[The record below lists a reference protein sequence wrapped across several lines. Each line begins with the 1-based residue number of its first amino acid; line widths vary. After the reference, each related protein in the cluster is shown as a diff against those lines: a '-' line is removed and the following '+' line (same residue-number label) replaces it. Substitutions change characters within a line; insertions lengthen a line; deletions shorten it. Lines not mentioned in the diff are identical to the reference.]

1 MIASTHLDSV
11 LIKDAVK
18 ALFKHESNRSE
29 TNKPNLLGDGAKW
42 VLVQIHLKNSI
53 KHTVQKPIRVKIP
66 HAMLSPDEDENS
78 ICLFCKSTEKETI
91 EKYLETNKI
100 TGLKR
105 VLSLN
110 DVKKYY
116 KEFKNRK
123 QLLSEHTHFVCNSSI
138 ARELYNQL
146 GNVFSSRN
154 QYPVQ
159 IHYDTPEMIEKEVNK
174 VITSTY
180 LHYAGSNITIKIGL
194 TSMTTIEVSD
204 NILAG
209 IEFAVGKFQNG
220 WKDVNVINLKTKDS
234 AALPIYS
241 KLDNEMLTFV
251 KNKIE
256 ASKTV
261 VADAN
266 SNKDKVKTPAK
277 KVTKKVKT
285 VTA

>member
-1 MIASTHLDSV
+1 M
-11 LIKDAVK
+11 
-18 ALFKHESNRSE
+18 
-29 TNKPNLLGDGAKW
+29 
-42 VLVQIHLKNSI
+42 QIHLKNAI

-66 HAMLSPDEDENS
+66 HSLLSPDDDENS
-78 ICLFCKSTEKETI
+78 ICLFCKTSEKESI

-100 TGLKR
+100 PGVKR

-123 QLLSEHTHFVCNSSI
+123 QLLSEHTHFVCNSGV

-146 GNVFSSRN
+146 GKVFSSRN

-159 IHYDTPEMIEKEVNK
+159 IHYDSPAGIEKEIIK
-174 VITSTY
+174 VVSSSY
-180 LHYAGSNITIKIGL
+180 MHYAGSNITIKIGL
-194 TSMTTIEVSD
+194 TSMTTNEVAE

-209 IEFAVGKFQNG
+209 VEFAVEKFQNA

-241 KLDNEMLTFV
+241 KLDNEMLNFV
-251 KNKIE
+251 KTKIE
-256 ASKTV
+256 ETKAAAAVAKEPKV
-261 VADAN
+261 VEE
-266 SNKDKVKTPAK
+266 SGKKTPAK
-277 KVTKKVKT
+277 KGKASKVVK
-285 VTA
+285 A